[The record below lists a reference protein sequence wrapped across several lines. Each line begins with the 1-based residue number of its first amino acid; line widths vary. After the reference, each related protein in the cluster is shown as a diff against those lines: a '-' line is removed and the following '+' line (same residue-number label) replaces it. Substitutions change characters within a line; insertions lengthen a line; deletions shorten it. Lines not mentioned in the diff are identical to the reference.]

1 MSPER
6 EATMPLK
13 VLTEADEE
21 RCTDLL
27 EATLQREP
35 GVRGAVVDLSAGRL
49 QLRYN
54 PKRVSLPRI
63 QQVAHQLGVE
73 LGQRYE
79 RCTLRLRG
87 IRCAD
92 CALGLEKSLRR
103 IPGVTRVEV
112 SPATGAVAVEYDADT
127 TDLATFEQA
136 IAKAGYPVRPP
147 PRTRAAMQAARA
159 QEAAA
164 RRRMAVL
171 TVLCFLGWLLG
182 LLGTTT
188 GLLPQ
193 SVAVAVYAAACL
205 AGGFY
210 SSVRALRELR
220 LGFVTVDLLMITAAG
235 GAAAVGEWPEGAFL
249 LFLFSLS
256 NTLEQ
261 YVLGRTRRAIEAL
274 MDLSPEE
281 AVVRRDGREQKVPV
295 EELVPDDTL
304 IVRPGE
310 RIAADGVIL
319 VGQTSVDQ
327 SAMTGES
334 MPVEKRV
341 GDTVFAGTLNQRG
354 AVEVRV
360 TQPAGQTALA
370 RIVQLVEEAQSEKA
384 QSQRVT
390 DWFGARYTLAV
401 LGAAALTLAIPMLF
415 LREPFGPAF
424 YRAMTVLVVASP
436 CAVVISIPAAIL
448 SAITSAARGGV
459 LFKGGAHLERAAR
472 VRAIAFD
479 KTGTLTVGRPRLVE
493 LRVVEGASP
502 DEVLRLAAAA
512 EQLSEHPLAHAVVEA
527 AQSRGLEFE
536 PASEL
541 EALVGRGIRARVGER
556 SVWVGKAQLLAAQGH
571 TIPPALADAAAY
583 HAADGHTI
591 LFVGDDRGVLGLLA
605 VADTLRAGSDE
616 AVRRLRALGIEHQV
630 ILTGDNRVVAQ
641 AIAQRLGLDF
651 EAELLPEDKL
661 RTIRRLADQYGVVA
675 MVGDGINDSPSLA
688 AANLGVSLGGAG
700 TDVALETA
708 DVVLMADDLR
718 QLPYAIALARQA
730 NRIIRQN
737 LLFAFLVM
745 ALLLFAT
752 FFGSL
757 RLPFAVVG
765 HEGSTALV
773 ILNGLR
779 LLAFPRPASLCGVGR
794 DGERN

>member
-1 MSPER
+1 
-6 EATMPLK
+6 MPLK
-13 VLTEADEE
+13 VLNEADEE

-27 EATLQREP
+27 EATLRREP

-54 PKRVSLPRI
+54 PKRVSLPRV
-63 QQVAHQLGVE
+63 QQMARQLGVE

-92 CALGLEKSLRR
+92 CALGLERRLRQ
-103 IPGVTRVEV
+103 IPGVTRVEI
-112 SPATGAVAVEYDADT
+112 SPATGAVAVEYAADT

-147 PRTRAAMQAARA
+147 PRTRAAMQVARA
-159 QEAAA
+159 QEAVA
-164 RRRMAVL
+164 RRRMAAL
-171 TVLCFLGWLLG
+171 TTLCFLGWLLG

-193 SVAVAVYAAACL
+193 AVAVVLYAAAYL

-235 GAAAVGEWPEGAFL
+235 GAATVGEWPEGAFL

-261 YVLGRTRRAIEAL
+261 FVLGRTRRAIEAL

-281 AVVRRDGREQKVPV
+281 AVVRRDGREHKIAV
-295 EELVPDDTL
+295 EELVADDTL

-334 MPVEKRV
+334 MPVEKQV

-360 TQPAGQTALA
+360 RQPAGQTALA
-370 RIVQLVEEAQSEKA
+370 RVVQLVEEAQSEKA

-390 DWFGARYTLAV
+390 DWFGARYTMAV
-401 LGAAALTLAIPMLF
+401 LGAAALTLAVPMLF
-415 LREPFGPAF
+415 LHEPFGPAF

-556 SVWVGKAQLLAAQGH
+556 SVWVGKAQLLAAHGH
-571 TIPPALADAAAY
+571 TIPPALADAAAS

-616 AVRRLRALGIEHQV
+616 AIRRLRTLGIEHQV

-688 AANLGVSLGGAG
+688 AASLGVSLGGAG

-730 NRIIRQN
+730 NRIILQN
-737 LLFAFLVM
+737 LIFAFLVM
-745 ALLLFAT
+745 ILLLLAT
-752 FFGSL
+752 FVGSL